1 MVFVM
6 EVRRRSLLA
15 AAALLVVLVACRR
28 QEPAAEAP
36 TPAVKTIAVSPEDL
50 DVGRTLSGILSVGEE
65 TRLGF
70 AIGGRLV
77 EVPLREGD
85 KFSQGQLIARL
96 DPGDFERQRAA
107 SKARL
112 AAARS
117 RFAVAAEAFRRQT
130 TLEQSGIKSRAERE
144 RALAAFESARS
155 EVRVAEVDVA
165 DSEQQLSRT
174 RLVAPRDGV
183 VTRLMARR
191 HEEIAA
197 GQTVYE
203 VGAEDAMEVSVLVPE
218 QLVAMLA
225 HDAPV
230 EVTVP
235 GLGQEPVGGRILEI
249 GAAAEAGNAFRVKA
263 RLDRVPPG
271 ARSGMTASVR
281 FPSGSIDETAVAIPL
296 SALAFEQTETGPVVG
311 RTAALFVLDEEEQ
324 RVRRREVSVSGI
336 AGNRVVVKSGIA
348 PGEQVVVAG
357 VALLRD
363 GQRARRWTPP
373 E

>member
-1 MVFVM
+1 MRRIAAAVALALAGCERPQTVAEPPPRVVKTV
-6 EVRRRSLLA
+6 EVRAEKLDAGRS
-15 AAALLVVLVACRR
+15 
-28 QEPAAEAP
+28 
-36 TPAVKTIAVSPEDL
+36 
-50 DVGRTLSGILSVGEE
+50 LSGILIVGEE

-70 AIGGRLV
+70 AIGGKLL

-85 KFSQGQLIARL
+85 AFENGQLIARL
-96 DPGDFERQRAA
+96 DSTDLERTLAA
-107 SKARL
+107 DKARL

-117 RFAVAAEAFRRQT
+117 RLKVASETFRRQT
-130 TLEQSGIKSRAERE
+130 SLERAGISPRAELE

-155 EVRVAEVDVA
+155 DARVAEVSVA
-165 DSEQQLSRT
+165 NTEQQLSRT

-183 VTRLMARR
+183 VTRLAAKRF
-191 HEEIAA
+191 EEISA

-218 QLVAMLA
+218 QLVPTIA
-225 HDAPV
+225 HGAPV
-230 EVTVP
+230 EVTIS
-235 GLGQEPVGGRILEI
+235 GLGQANVGGRVIEI
-249 GAAAEAGNAFRVKA
+249 GASAEAGNAFRTKA

-281 FPSGSIDETAVAIPL
+281 FPAAADASGGIAIPL
-296 SALAFEQTETGPVVG
+296 SALAFEKTETGPVVG
-311 RTAALFVLDEEEQ
+311 STAVVFVLDESA
-324 RVRRREVSVSGI
+324 RVVRRREVPVDGVI
-336 AGNRVVVKSGIA
+336 GNRVVVRSGVA

-363 GQRARRWTPP
+363 GQSAQRWAPP